1 MASDAPCDEAV
12 YRQRLRKRQESIG
25 FIKSTPKY
33 VMYSS
38 LPRAERK
45 QGDPR
50 TPSPGIRI
58 STRQFKHNV
67 AVWSKAL
74 HEWSVEAQAAL
85 EQRSAD

>member
-1 MASDAPCDEAV
+1 MAADAPGDAEAV

-25 FIKSTPKY
+25 FVKNTSRY
-33 VMYSS
+33 VMYSR

-50 TPSPGIRI
+50 TPSPGLRA
-58 STRQFKHNV
+58 STRQFKHSV

-74 HEWSVEAQAAL
+74 HEWSVQTAL
-85 EQRSAD
+85 EQRCAE